1 MHTHIPPV
9 FIEALKVARADG
21 FLATNIKL
29 VRVFEDGL
37 SHNTALFYST
47 EKEFVLKSF
56 KGRDQLSRQAIQA
69 QVFTSRYELSPKVFY
84 SNIEKGI
91 LVCEFINIP
100 ALGQVPNTE
109 RSNSQLLRVA
119 DSLSTLHNIEVSADI
134 EALGHF
140 DIVGFCS
147 LYVDTA
153 SDAIKRQHE
162 LLLPSII
169 EFQKSTT
176 RVFCHNDLV
185 ADNIFCLEK
194 ALSKNASPETDST
207 IFIDWEYAQLNDPWF
222 DLAAV
227 VFYLGLNQNSTEL
240 FLNQY
245 FLKNADTKHNHPQR
259 LLEATTVLL
268 WGDVLWHLHNFGN
281 DYQPKL
287 SHKIEWLIQHAS
299 GLN

>member
-1 MHTHIPPV
+1 MSKATPSV
-9 FIEALKVARADG
+9 FIQALRVAQADG
-21 FLATNIKL
+21 FDAANVKFDRI
-29 VRVFEDGL
+29 FEDGS
-37 SHNTALFYST
+37 SHDTALFCST
-47 EKEFVLKSF
+47 ETRFVLKSF
-56 KGRDQLSRQAIQA
+56 QGRDQLSRQAIHA
-69 QVFTSRYELSPKVFY
+69 QVIASSSKLSPKVLY
-84 SNIEKGI
+84 GNVEEGI
-91 LVCEFINIP
+91 LICEFISTP
-100 ALGQVPNTE
+100 ALGQVPEAKRTNT
-109 RSNSQLLRVA
+109 QLLCIA
-119 DSLSTLHNIEVSADI
+119 DALSALHKLEINADI
-134 EALGHF
+134 KALGHF
-140 DIVGFCS
+140 DMVRFCS

-153 SDAIKRQHE
+153 SDGIKRQHE
-162 LLLPSII
+162 LLLPTLI

-185 ADNIFCLEK
+185 ADNIFCLEN
-194 ALSKNASPETDST
+194 AHSKNAPPKTNSAV
-207 IFIDWEYAQLNDPWF
+207 FIDWEYAQLNDPWF

-245 FLKNADTKHNHPQR
+245 FLKNPDTKHNHPQR